1 MDNNSVAINS
11 VRSQSF
17 LNETA
22 LTKVSCHLLQRIPES
37 ADFFRKSMPI
47 YGSVCPFLLYFR
59 NSVFIFPEVNADLR
73 KCLPPFLLYF
83 RNFSRDPS
91 GSQCRFTE
99 VFAHSCFTSVIPSS
113 SFRKSR
119 PIYGSVCPHS
129 CFTSVISTG
138 SFSKSMPFYGS
149 ICPFLLYFRNSDFIF
164 QSRPIY
170 GNFCKNAGYFGNS
183 EQPAFKPTH
192 YLKIGGENANECK

>member
-1 MDNNSVAINS
+1 MGNNSVAINS

-37 ADFFRKSMPI
+37 ADFFRKSIPI

-99 VFAHSCFTSVIPSS
+99 VFAHSCFTSVIPTS
-113 SFRKSR
+113 SFWKSR
-119 PIYGSVCPHS
+119 PIYGSVCP
-129 CFTSVISTG
+129 FLLYFRNSVFI
-138 SFSKSMPFYGS
+138 FPKVKADLRKCLP
-149 ICPFLLYFRNSDFIF
+149 PFLLYFRNFDWIF
-164 QSRPIY
+164 LEV
-170 GNFCKNAGYFGNS
+170 NAVLRKYMS
-183 EQPAFKPTH
+183 IPALLP
-192 YLKIGGENANECK
+192 

>member
-1 MDNNSVAINS
+1 MKLPSLRSRVTYCRGF
-11 VRSQSF
+11 RSQLIS
-17 LNETA
+17 
-22 LTKVSCHLLQRIPES
+22 
-37 ADFFRKSMPI
+37 
-47 YGSVCPFLLYFR
+47 
-59 NSVFIFPEVNADLR
+59 
-73 KCLPPFLLYF
+73 
-83 RNFSRDPS
+83 S
-91 GSQCRFTE
+91 GSQYRFTE
-99 VFAHSCFTSVIPSS
+99 VFVHSCFTSVIPSS
-113 SFRKSR
+113 SFRKSM

-192 YLKIGGENANECK
+192 YLKINIISPAKTAAIMGFPTMTVSHLIIRVFFGI